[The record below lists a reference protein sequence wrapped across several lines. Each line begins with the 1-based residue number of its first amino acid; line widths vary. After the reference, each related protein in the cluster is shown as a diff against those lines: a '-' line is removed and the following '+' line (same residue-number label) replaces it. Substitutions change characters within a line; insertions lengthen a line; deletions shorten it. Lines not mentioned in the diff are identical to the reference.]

1 MNMRSSILIIALGA
15 IGSGCAQLDAH
26 MQAAGSDSI
35 PPPDDP
41 VVVQLAGCDGL
52 CIATAPATYT
62 GPSLFWLGVPT
73 YVPPCPPETP
83 YEGIEG
89 IVEGTKVTVLA
100 KECRITPSD
109 LCDDEGLTC
118 APIPE
123 QDLHLCIHHL
133 GDASCPVDYPE
144 RTTISEVE
152 THMPVT
158 LCCQKP
164 PVAG

>member
-1 MNMRSSILIIALGA
+1 MRSLLALVLFCGCGA
-15 IGSGCAQLDAH
+15 LACESSHLPVSLGTGESA
-26 MQAAGSDSI
+26 

-41 VVVQLAGCDGL
+41 VPVEPASCNGL

-62 GPSLFWLGVPT
+62 GPSLFWLGLPT
-73 YVPPCPPETP
+73 GVRACPPETP
-83 YEGIEG
+83 LEGIEG
-89 IVEGTKVTVLA
+89 IVQGTKVTVLA

-109 LCDDEGLTC
+109 LCADEGLTC

-123 QDLHLCIHHL
+123 QDLHLCIHHD
-133 GDASCPVDYPE
+133 GDAACPLDYPE
-144 RTTISEVE
+144 RTALSEIQ

-164 PVAG
+164 PVAS